1 MAGILNNKTRMM
13 DTIITREGRRQIV
26 AGDLKIK
33 FVTFTDRHTFY
44 RQDDDD
50 AADDADNRIQLE
62 SFHRPQDQIIF
73 ETDNEG
79 RFLPFEGSDI
89 KIRRGKLYRAS
100 GRSHQQ
106 ITGSNVPE
114 AIYELYEASANN
126 FKDQQIIGTKD
137 IYDETHDF
145 VVFPNAVQFE
155 ITDTAPFKANDISEI
170 EIEKVESLHQDK
182 RLQHLPFYQYLPP
195 VNKPK
200 PGYLEGEP
208 LGYYA
213 RLNQDSIMTYNELID
228 ELSESDY
235 VDLQYLDTSRE
246 NNLVMQLLETKPDS
260 VEKLAL
266 IDFGEFPSDN
276 DPESAGRHVYF
287 AGKIF
292 EDGSGMQTFVNMFTI
307 IFE

>member
-50 AADDADNRIQLE
+50 VADDADNRIQLE
-62 SFHRPQDQIIF
+62 AFHRPQDQIIF
-73 ETDNEG
+73 ETDDEG

-126 FKDQQIIGTKD
+126 FKEQQIIGTKD
-137 IYDETHDF
+137 IYSETHDF
-145 VVFPNAVQFE
+145 VVYPGTVKFD
-155 ITDTAPFKANDISEI
+155 ITDTAPFKENEISDI

-208 LGYYA
+208 LGHYA
-213 RLNQDSIMTYNELID
+213 RLNQDAVMTYNELID
-228 ELSESDY
+228 ELAGSDY

-246 NNLVMQLLETKPDS
+246 NNLVMQLLETKPNS

-292 EDGSGMQTFVNMFTI
+292 EDGTGMQTFVNMFTI

>member
-50 AADDADNRIQLE
+50 VADDADNRIQLE

-145 VVFPNAVQFE
+145 VVFPNTVQFE

>member
-26 AGDLKIK
+26 AGDLKVK

-50 AADDADNRIQLE
+50 VADDADNRIQLE
-62 SFHRPQDQIIF
+62 AFHRPQDQIIF
-73 ETDNEG
+73 ETDDEG
-79 RFLPFEGSDI
+79 RFLPFEGADI

-100 GRSHQQ
+100 GRSHEQ

-114 AIYELYEASANN
+114 AIYELLESSANN

-137 IYDETHDF
+137 IYSETHDF
-145 VVFPNAVQFE
+145 VVFPETVTFN
-155 ITDTAPFKANDISEI
+155 ITDEAPFKDNEISDV

-195 VNKPK
+195 VNTPK
-200 PGYLEGEP
+200 PGYIEGEP
-208 LGYYA
+208 LGHYA

-228 ELSESDY
+228 ELADKDY
-235 VDLQYLDTSRE
+235 ADIQYLDTSRE

>member
-50 AADDADNRIQLE
+50 VADDADNRIQLE

-126 FKDQQIIGTKD
+126 FIDQQIIGTKD

-145 VVFPNAVQFE
+145 VVFPNTVQFE

-235 VDLQYLDTSRE
+235 IDLQYLDTSRE

>member
-1 MAGILNNKTRMM
+1 MAGILNNKSRMM
-13 DTIITREGRRQIV
+13 DTVITREGRRQIV

-50 AADDADNRIQLE
+50 AADDADNRIFLE
-62 SFHRPQDQIIF
+62 SYHRPQDQIIF
-73 ETDNEG
+73 ETDDEG
-79 RFLPFEGSDI
+79 RFLPFEGADI

-114 AIYELYEASANN
+114 AIYELLESSANN
-126 FKDQQIIGTKD
+126 FRDLQVIGTKD
-137 IYDETHDF
+137 IFSDT
-145 VVFPNAVQFE
+145 NGFE
-155 ITDTAPFKANDISEI
+155 MSPGSITFTITDEAPFKDNEISDI
-170 EIEKVESLHQDK
+170 EIEKVESLYQDE
-182 RLQHLPFYQYLPP
+182 RLQHLPFYRYMPP

-200 PGYLEGEP
+200 PGYAEGEP

-213 RLNQDSIMTYNELID
+213 RLNQDPIITFD
-228 ELSESDY
+228 ELSEHLFEKEN
-235 VDLQYLDTSRE
+235 VEFQFLDTSRE
-246 NNLVMQLLETKPDS
+246 NNLVMQLLETKPDG

-266 IDFGEFPSDN
+266 IDFGEFPSET
-276 DPESAGRHVYF
+276 DPDSAGRHVYF

-292 EDGSGMQTFVNMFTI
+292 EDGNGMQTFVNMFTVV
-307 IFE
+307 FE

>member
-44 RQDDDD
+44 RQDDDNV
-50 AADDADNRIQLE
+50 ADDADNRIQLE

-73 ETDNEG
+73 ETDDEG

-89 KIRRGKLYRAS
+89 KIRRGKLYRSS
-100 GRSHQQ
+100 GRSHKQ

-145 VVFPNAVQFE
+145 VVFPSTVQFE
-155 ITDTAPFKANDISEI
+155 VTDTAPFKENDISEI

-200 PGYLEGEP
+200 PGFLEGEP